1 MASHKR
7 GSPCGITMVTEISP
21 VFGMSLIALIET
33 ATITALVA
41 GGMVAGAILSINYL
55 LLKQRQKID
64 SINLALRLYEY
75 WDGSKWPTFA
85 NFLDK
90 LKNSKVAET
99 DKAFNSSLDR
109 FEEIALCSEIGALQ
123 DEHVKEL
130 FNGNL
135 RQLRHDP
142 VIQGYLKRLDDADSS
157 VHTKLR
163 RLLKKAEQ
171 WD

>member
-1 MASHKR
+1 
-7 GSPCGITMVTEISP
+7 MVTEISP

-33 ATITALVA
+33 ATMAALVS
-41 GGMVAGAILSINYL
+41 GGMVAGVVLFINYL
-55 LLKQRQKID
+55 LLRQRQKID
-64 SINLALRLYEY
+64 SINLALKLYEY
-75 WDGSKWPTFA
+75 WDESKWPTFA
-85 NFLDK
+85 NFIDK

-99 DKAFNSSLDR
+99 DKAFISSLDR

-135 RQLRHDP
+135 RHLRHDP
-142 VIQGYLKRLDDADSS
+142 VIQGYLKRLDDANSP